1 MENEKPQKT
10 QLFWFSE
17 ALCDVSNFKRL
28 PSARE
33 GHR

>member
-10 QLFWFSE
+10 QPIWFSE
-17 ALCDVSNFKRL
+17 ALCDVSNFKQL
-28 PSARE
+28 PSARG